1 MKKIF
6 FIPRGQETAP
16 FRVRMNFGRLGIPP
30 KGPRALARVGS
41 ICFLSSVLC
50 LLSSVCF
57 AQAISSTELIGK
69 AKEYDNVVIIYEGEP
84 VGSILR
90 RGDFA
95 WLNINDGSSAIGVW
109 LPKDKAESVKYMGGY
124 KHKGDWVSVTGV
136 FHRACPEHGGG
147 LDIHAQELTVV
158 KTGEVVNE
166 VIPRRKI
173 LWLGILSGV
182 LSCLLIIHILVTKRS
197 SR

>member
-6 FIPRGQETAP
+6 F
-16 FRVRMNFGRLGIPP
+16 
-30 KGPRALARVGS
+30 

-57 AQAISSTELIGK
+57 AQAISSRELIGK
-69 AKEYDNVVIIYEGEP
+69 AQEYDNVVVIYEGEP

-95 WLNINDGSSAIGVW
+95 WLNINDGSTAIGVW
-109 LPKDKAESVKYMGGY
+109 LSKDKAESVKYIGGY
-124 KHKGDWVSVTGV
+124 KQKGDWVSVTGV

-147 LDIHAQELTVV
+147 LDIHAQELFVV
-158 KTGEVVNE
+158 KTGEAIKEVVS
-166 VIPRRKI
+166 RRKI
-173 LWLGILSGV
+173 LWLELLSGV
-182 LSCLLIIHILVTKRS
+182 LACLLIIHILVTKRS